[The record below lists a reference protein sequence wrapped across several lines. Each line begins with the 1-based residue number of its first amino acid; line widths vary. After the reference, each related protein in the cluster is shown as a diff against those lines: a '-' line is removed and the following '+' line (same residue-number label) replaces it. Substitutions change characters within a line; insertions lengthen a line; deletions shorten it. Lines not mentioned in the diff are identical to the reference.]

1 MTRDINVNGL
11 KIMEL
16 MAYYPRTIL
25 TTIFAIYAKFH
36 SQMLGDKFGIN
47 DKKLGNFRQK
57 WSRIEQ
63 LCCESQAIILCS
75 FHHAA

>member
-1 MTRDINVNGL
+1 MI
-11 KIMEL
+11 
-16 MAYYPRTIL
+16 
-25 TTIFAIYAKFH
+25 IFAIYAKFH
-36 SQMLGDKFGIN
+36 SQILGEKFGIS

-63 LCCESQAIILCS
+63 LCCEGQAIILCS